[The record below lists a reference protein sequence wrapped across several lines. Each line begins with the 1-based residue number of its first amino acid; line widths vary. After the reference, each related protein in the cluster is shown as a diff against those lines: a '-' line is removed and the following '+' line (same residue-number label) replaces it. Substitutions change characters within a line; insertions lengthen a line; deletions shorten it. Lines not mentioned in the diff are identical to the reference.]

1 MELAL
6 TADPALAAQAT
17 VLARAVAEH
26 AREADYP
33 GGLAMP
39 LAHAAMAFS
48 LAGEAARTAGPA
60 RNAWRQQPPGL
71 REDSAA
77 AALAVDALTGIDMVA
92 EALAGLSSLGDDTGK
107 AAMFCG
113 VADRLALRGRTG
125 DLTLLVSDQNGVR
138 SISEAYPRIC
148 ALTGIGR
155 VYAETGEPGSSRQP
169 ATWPRKPARWSA
181 NSPRLTR

>member
-60 RNAWRQQPPGL
+60 AECLAAAAASPF

-92 EALAGLSSLGDDTGK
+92 EALAGLSAGRRHWQG
-107 AAMFCG
+107 G
-113 VADRLALRGRTG
+113 NVLRSRRPAC
-125 DLTLLVSDQNGVR
+125 SPSPDQ
-138 SISEAYPRIC
+138 
-148 ALTGIGR
+148 GI
-155 VYAETGEPGSSRQP
+155 
-169 ATWPRKPARWSA
+169 
-181 NSPRLTR
+181 